1 MNFGSVHKH
10 GLAGT
15 ENVSTGF
22 VQLGWIEGIGK
33 VAARVIDEDTR
44 SMLSLRCSRPIG
56 GYFFTNENGWDVT
69 LCWLTLAAP
78 VCCNNWQ

>member
-44 SMLSLRCSRPIG
+44 
-56 GYFFTNENGWDVT
+56 
-69 LCWLTLAAP
+69 
-78 VCCNNWQ
+78 